1 MHRSERL
8 LKSFDSD
15 MVNLLI
21 KASEAIRIKIL
32 TNRQVIS
39 IEKKADSFLVST
51 EFKSKTRSETQS
63 FKTDMV
69 VHGASRVPDI
79 EDLFLEKAGVKIE
92 KGAIIVDNHMRTSN
106 TCIYAG
112 GDCALEGLQLTS
124 VAKLQGEIAAAN
136 VLDENSVDAD
146 YTGIP
151 SAVHTIPVIAS
162 VGISDSKYSNNYK
175 VIFLDRS
182 SWQTTKMPG
191 IEFAASKVIL
201 DEANDCIIGAHIL
214 GPHAEEAINI
224 FAAVMRLGLKASDI
238 QKMIFTYPTVFSD
251 IPYML

>member
-1 MHRSERL
+1 
-8 LKSFDSD
+8 

-21 KASEAIRIKIL
+21 KASEAIGIKIL

-39 IEKKADSFLVST
+39 VEKKGISFLIRT
-51 EFKSKTRSETQS
+51 EFKSKTGSETHS
-63 FKTDMV
+63 FQADMV
-69 VHGASRVPDI
+69 VHGAGRVI
-79 EDLFLEKAGVKIE
+79 EDLCLEKAEVKIE
-92 KGAIIVDNHMRTSN
+92 KGAIIVDKHMRTSN

-112 GDCALEGLQLTS
+112 GDCALEGMQLTS

-136 VLDENSVDAD
+136 ILDENSVEVD

-151 SAVHTIPVIAS
+151 SAVNTIPVMAS

-175 VIFLDRS
+175 VIFRDRS
-182 SWQTTKMPG
+182 SWQTTKIAE

-224 FAAVMRLGLKASDI
+224 FAAVMRLRLKASDI
-238 QKMIFTYPTVFSD
+238 QKMIFTYPTVCSD